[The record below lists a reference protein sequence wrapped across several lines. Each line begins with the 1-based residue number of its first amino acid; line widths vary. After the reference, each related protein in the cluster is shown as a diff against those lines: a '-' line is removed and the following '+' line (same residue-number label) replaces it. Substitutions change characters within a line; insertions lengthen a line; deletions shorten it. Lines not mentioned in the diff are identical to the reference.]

1 MPYSDAPL
9 DKSLVSVITNFHC
22 FTDTFFSLQSTANV
36 IATKSVY
43 SAYHVIK
50 MMDYILGLEN
60 HYSGDI

>member
-1 MPYSDAPL
+1 MPL
-9 DKSLVSVITNFHC
+9 DKNLVSFITNFHC

-36 IATKSVY
+36 VYNKSVY

-60 HYSGDI
+60 HDSGDI